1 MRSFDIE
8 LTAGFCIG
16 AALAILTLP
25 CNVLLSFAV
34 SAAFHELCHLAVLFW
49 YQVPIQRM
57 ELGLF
62 GAKITTG
69 VMEPLQELLCAA
81 AGPVGSLMFVLF
93 ADRLPLLAVFGL
105 VQGLFN
111 LLPIYP
117 LDGGRV
123 LRSIFMLAKTA
134 RWHYNRADI

>member
-1 MRSFDIE
+1 MRSFHIE
-8 LTAGFCIG
+8 LTAGFYIG
-16 AALAILTLP
+16 AALAILVLP
-25 CNVLLSFAV
+25 WTVLLSFIV
-34 SAAFHELCHLAVLFW
+34 SVAFHELCHLAVIWW
-49 YQVPIQRM
+49 YQVPVCRI
-57 ELGLF
+57 ELSML

-69 VMEPLQELLCAA
+69 SMEPLQELLCATT
-81 AGPVGSLMFVLF
+81 GPIGSLMLVVF
-93 ADRLPLLAVFGL
+93 ADCLPLLAVFGL

>member
-1 MRSFDIE
+1 MRSSHIE
-8 LTAGFCIG
+8 LTAAFYIG
-16 AALAILTLP
+16 AALAILVLP
-25 CNVLLSFAV
+25 WNVLLSFAV
-34 SAAFHELCHLAVLFW
+34 SAAFHELCHLAVLCW
-49 YQVPIQRM
+49 YQVPIWQIR
-57 ELGLF
+57 LGLC
-62 GAKITTG
+62 GAKITAG
-69 VMEPLQELLCAA
+69 AMEPMQELLCAA
-81 AGPVGSLMFVLF
+81 AGPIGSLILVLF

-123 LRSIFMLAKTA
+123 VRSIFMLAKTA